1 MQYRFVYLMFLAS
14 LALFALPLGM
24 ILAGITVHWTSAHGR
39 TFGQFLPEWL
49 VMAGY
54 FVIAGS
60 CLCIS
65 GCASLKVFIRDF
77 RRHKLRQGREKGT
90 F

>member
-1 MQYRFVYLMFLAS
+1 MRFRFVYLMFLAS
-14 LALFALPLGM
+14 FGLLALPLGM
-24 ILAGITVHWTSAHGR
+24 ILAGKTVHWTSAHGR

-54 FVIAGS
+54 LLITGF

-65 GCASLKVFIRDF
+65 AYASLKVFIRDF
-77 RRHKLRQGREKGT
+77 RRHKQRQEREGT